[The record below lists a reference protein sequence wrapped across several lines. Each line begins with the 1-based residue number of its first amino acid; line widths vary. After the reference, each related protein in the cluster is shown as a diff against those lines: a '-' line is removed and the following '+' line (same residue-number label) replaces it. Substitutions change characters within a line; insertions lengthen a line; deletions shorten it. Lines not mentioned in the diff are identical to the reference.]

1 MSFTGSYTEVKPSTL
16 EINMADTS
24 EESSSESSDSISRTS
39 SENFS
44 IYTESSS
51 SDEDL

>member
-24 EESSSESSDSISRTS
+24 EESSSESSDSIS